1 MQKQTA
7 AGRIARYFLTSKLT
21 PAIVIAICVW
31 GLLAIFQTPRQENP
45 QITMPAALIVTQYP
59 GASSQEVQRLVT
71 ERGERV
77 LQEVPGIEHI
87 YATSTQ
93 DVSIMT
99 VLFHVGDD
107 PTKSFVS
114 LYDQVFAHLNELP
127 PGASQPQITPLSV
140 DDIPIVVLT
149 LHGSQYNRGQLYLAA
164 QRLISAIQPI
174 EGVSTIDTF
183 GGLPREVN
191 VTIDPVKLAGYGLS
205 AGQIAQALGAT
216 NLTGPVGDVRSSG
229 SQLDIHAGTPFSNIE
244 QVRSQTVSVVDGQ
257 PVTLGD
263 VAAVSLGF
271 APEESQTQYGSTKGI
286 EPAVSLAIAKKPGSN
301 AVTIANKL
309 LAAVNATQMP
319 PGVAV
324 TVTRNDGHKANLA
337 VNELIE
343 RLVEAIVIVVL
354 LLLVLGW
361 REALVVATAIPL
373 TLFVTLGI
381 GMMTGQSINR
391 ITLFALILGLGLLV
405 DQAIV
410 IVENIHRHYHVNPH
424 TPREE
429 STVAAVA
436 EIGSPTT
443 LATVTVVLSFLPM
456 LFVTGMMGPYMR
468 PIPINVPVAMIASLL
483 IAFAITPWATYALLR
498 KQQLKAQHGIPRWI
512 RPFRNALEKMLREPA
527 AARRFLAALLVA
539 FVISAMLPVAALFT
553 GEAFGVKFRMLPDAN
568 ETSFLVSIDAPP
580 SSSVART
587 TLIADAVGAW
597 LAKLPEVSN
606 YQTFAGTNA
615 VPDLS
620 ALLQGTV
627 FRNSANQADIR
638 VNLLPKDERKI
649 QSAQLVAKI
658 RPDLQRIAAQYGA
671 SLRILQVPP
680 GPPVRDT
687 ILAKIYGPDP
697 EVRRAIASRISGM
710 MQHERGVVDVDSS
723 FKALAPGLQLQVDQR
738 KAALSGVDTQTIVQT
753 LGMALHGASV
763 STLHTSGDDRPV
775 GIFVRFAPEYRAD
788 PAALASIM
796 IPSRMNGLVPLSA
809 VTDTVA
815 TQVAQP
821 LYRDDYE
828 DVSYVG
834 ADMSGRSSTYAV
846 ISMEL
851 ALMRDPVPAGYRVVW
866 DGEWHLTNTVFA
878 DLGRAMLLA
887 FILIYFLLVA
897 RFKSFR
903 IPLVVLAAVPLA
915 VIGVLPGFALLA
927 PIGVYFSAT
936 AMIGLIA
943 LIGIV
948 VRNSII
954 LIEFIEDKLRE
965 GVPLHDA
972 LLDAATARTR
982 PIFLTAAA
990 GVLSSIVIAS
1000 DPVWSGLAW
1009 ALVFGMSASAVL
1021 SVLAIPLL
1029 YAGVAA
1035 EKPVER
1041 THVLPVVHEVLPEE
1055 RLALESYVTF
1065 PELDGYV
1072 MESTTLPRVMQ
1083 GEIVSL
1089 EAEVFRG
1096 EGDATDAVAYLKG
1109 PFRVQE
1115 AEIAFTSAYGGLQGK
1130 QFLTLV
1136 SQQPPAPT
1144 WSLLEHV

>member
-1 MQKQTA
+1 MHKQNA

-45 QITMPAALIVTQYP
+45 QITMPAALIMTQYP
-59 GASSQEVQRLVT
+59 GASSQEVQRLIT

-93 DVSIMT
+93 DYSIMT

-149 LHGSQYNRGQLYLAA
+149 LHGANYDRGQLYLAA
-164 QRLISAIQPI
+164 QRLIDAIRPI
-174 EGVSTIDTF
+174 DGVSTVDTY

-191 VTIDPVKLAGYGLS
+191 VTIDPVKLAAYGLS
-205 AGQIAQALGAT
+205 PGQIAQALGVT
-216 NLTGPVGDVRSSG
+216 NLTQPVGDLRGTASELNV
-229 SQLDIHAGTPFSNIE
+229 HAGTAFSNVD
-244 QVRSQTVSVVDGQ
+244 QVRSQIVSVAGGQ
-257 PVTLGD
+257 PVTLGQ
-263 VAAVSLGF
+263 VADISMGF
-271 APEESQTQYGSTKGI
+271 APAESQTQFGSAGGV
-286 EPAVSLAIAKKPGSN
+286 EPAVSIAIAKKAGTN
-301 AVTIANKL
+301 AVSIADRV
-309 LAAVNATQMP
+309 LAAVKSTTLP
-319 PGVAV
+319 PGVHVA
-324 TVTRNDGHKANLA
+324 VTRNYGEKANLA

-343 RLVEAIVIVVL
+343 RLVEAILIVVL

-410 IVENIHRHYHVNPH
+410 IVENIHRHYHVHPH
-424 TPREE
+424 TSKEE

-468 PIPINVPVAMIASLL
+468 PIPINVPIAMIASLL

-498 KQQLKAQHGIPRWI
+498 KQKTKGQHGVPRWI
-512 RPFRNALEKMLREPA
+512 APFRNALRHLLENPSA
-527 AARRFLAALLVA
+527 GRRFLAGLLVA
-539 FVISAMLPVAALFT
+539 FVISAGLPVAALLT
-553 GEAFGVKFRMLPDAN
+553 PNEAFGVKFRMLPDSN

-580 SSSVART
+580 SSTVAHT
-587 TLIADAVGAW
+587 TAIADAVGAK
-597 LAKLPEVSN
+597 LAKIKEVRD
-606 YQTFAGTNA
+606 YETFVGTNA

-627 FRNSANQADIR
+627 FRNAPNQADIR
-638 VNLLPKDERKI
+638 VNLLPKNKRKI

-658 RPDLQRIAAQYGA
+658 RAELQGTAAAYGA

-687 ILAKIYGPDP
+687 ILAKIYGRNP
-697 EVRRAIASRISGM
+697 EIRRAIASRVVSM
-710 MQHERGVVDVDSS
+710 MQRERGVVDVDSS
-723 FKALAPGLQLQVDQR
+723 YKALPSALQLRVDQR

-763 STLHTSGDDRPV
+763 STLHTPGDDRPV
-775 GIFVRFAPEYRAD
+775 GIFVRFARQYRAG
-788 PAALASIM
+788 PAALGSIM
-796 IPSRMNGLVPLSA
+796 IPSRMGGLVPLSS
-809 VTDTVA
+809 VTAAVA
-815 TQVAQP
+815 TQVQQP
-821 LYRDDYE
+821 LYRDDYQ
-828 DVSYVG
+828 DVTYVG
-834 ADMSGRSSTYAV
+834 ADMAGRSSTYAV
-846 ISMEL
+846 ISMEMQL
-851 ALMRDPVPAGYRVVW
+851 LRSPIPAGYRIDW
-866 DGEWHLTNTVFA
+866 GGEWHLTNTVFA

-897 RFKSFR
+897 RFRSFR

-927 PIGVYFSAT
+927 PMGVYFSAT

-954 LIEFIEDKLRE
+954 LIEFIEDKLHE

-972 LLDAATARTR
+972 LVDATSARTR

-1009 ALVFGMSASAVL
+1009 ALVFGMTASAVL

-1029 YAGVAA
+1029 YAGVAQRA
-1035 EKPVER
+1035 PIVR
-1041 THVLPVVHEVLPEE
+1041 THVLPVKPQRLPDE
-1055 RLALESYVTF
+1055 RQTLESYVTF

-1072 MESTTLPRVMQ
+1072 LESTTLPRVMK
-1083 GEIVSL
+1083 GETVRL
-1089 EAEVFRG
+1089 DAEVFRG
-1096 EGDATDAVAYLKG
+1096 EGDATDAVALLKG
-1109 PFRVQE
+1109 PFRVVDV
-1115 AEIAFTSAYGGLQGK
+1115 EINFTGAYGELQGK
-1130 QFLTLV
+1130 QYLTLV
-1136 SQQPPAPT
+1136 AAAAPAPK
-1144 WSLLEHV
+1144 WSTLHV